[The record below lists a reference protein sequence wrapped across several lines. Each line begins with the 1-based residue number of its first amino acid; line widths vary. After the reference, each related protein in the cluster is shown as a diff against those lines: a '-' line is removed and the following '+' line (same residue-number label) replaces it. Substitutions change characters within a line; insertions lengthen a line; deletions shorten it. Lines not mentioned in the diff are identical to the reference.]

1 MDFHKA
7 LDIIAYYVA
16 QHIQSVV
23 VSKIIEVLEVHL
35 LLMKLGLSKPT
46 IAIILLCL

>member
-7 LDIIAYYVA
+7 LDIIANQLA
-16 QHIQSVV
+16 QQTKSLI
-23 VSKIIEVLEVHL
+23 VSKIFEVLEVHL